1 MKIDFYV
8 EDDIKRCSGLETF
21 ICDINDTEYLSE
33 PSKLKGLCRQ
43 VAMLRGY
50 ARESVITRIEAQ
62 ADSKVPQ
69 NGGESLKRFAEEVI
83 RFAELN
89 GNGYATS
96 IHQLKEH
103 IEYLLGRIN
112 NGKR

>member
-8 EDDIKRCSGLETF
+8 EDDMKHSTGWETF
-21 ICDINDTEYLSE
+21 RAELDEEYLSE

-96 IHQLKEH
+96 IHQLKKH
-103 IEYLLGRIN
+103 IEYLLGRID